1 MTNYKAKKS
10 LEDILKEIEND
21 LEFEHCPYVFYTDD
35 KGFAINTVDAM
46 RIVEVVLYSCM
57 EDKKDEF

>member
-1 MTNYKAKKS
+1 M
-10 LEDILKEIEND
+10 KEIEND

-46 RIVEVVLYSCM
+46 RIIEVVLYSCM
-57 EDKKDEF
+57 EDSNNEL